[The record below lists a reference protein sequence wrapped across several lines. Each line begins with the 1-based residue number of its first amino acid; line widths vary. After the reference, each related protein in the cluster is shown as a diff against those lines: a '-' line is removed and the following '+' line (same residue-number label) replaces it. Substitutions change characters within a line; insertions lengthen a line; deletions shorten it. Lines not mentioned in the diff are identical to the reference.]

1 MKQNRTIEVNE
12 LLDWYGCLLTERQM
26 QICQEYYFD
35 DLSLSELSENYNISR
50 AAVSDMLK
58 RSEKIMRDYEEK
70 LNLVEKFHVRIEI
83 YDKMKSYGFEE
94 INQLVIQ
101 LEKNE
106 E

>member
-1 MKQNRTIEVNE
+1 MRITIYPE
-12 LLDWYGCLLTERQM
+12 
-26 QICQEYYFD
+26 
-35 DLSLSELSENYNISR
+35 

-70 LNLVEKFHVRIEI
+70 LNLGEKFHVRIEI